1 MGKEQALQ
9 STRKEAIE
17 VLIERYK
24 KLANEIFDQVGKP
37 LPNFEDYKDEEDQI
51 ITSTEQKLFAFID
64 VRKGALE
71 TGNNILSTINELER
85 ELNDP
90 KYYENKLIEDSKAP
104 GETVSQHPSKR
115 NAKK

>member
-1 MGKEQALQ
+1 MGKEKALQ
-9 STRKEAIE
+9 ATREEAIK

-24 KLANEIFDQVGKP
+24 KLTDEIFDQVGKP
-37 LPNFEDYKDEEDQI
+37 LPKFEDHKDEDDQV
-51 ITSTEQKLFAFID
+51 ITSTEEKLYAFIN

-90 KYYENKLIEDSKAP
+90 KYYENKIIEDKEP
-104 GETVSQHPSKR
+104 GESATQHPSKR
-115 NAKK
+115 NSRK